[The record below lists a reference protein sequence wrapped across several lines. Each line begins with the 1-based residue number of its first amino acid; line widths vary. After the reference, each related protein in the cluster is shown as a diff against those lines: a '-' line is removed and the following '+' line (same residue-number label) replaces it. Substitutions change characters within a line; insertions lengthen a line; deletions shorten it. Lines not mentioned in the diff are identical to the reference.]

1 MYFEH
6 ISYKRVYIYIY
17 IVLNSIDRIL
27 PIKFKINMVPFHF
40 NAALYFSVHREHTP
54 YEAIYVRIRRRI
66 LLFLLY
72 DLNGTYD
79 NNDACQQ
86 IDN

>member
-1 MYFEH
+1 MKYL
-6 ISYKRVYIYIY
+6 VYIW
-17 IVLNSIDRIL
+17 VSNSTDKIIS
-27 PIKFKINMVPFHF
+27 IKLKMNMVPSHF
-40 NAALYFSVHREHTP
+40 NPVLYFSVHREYTP

>member
-1 MYFEH
+1 M
-6 ISYKRVYIYIY
+6 
-17 IVLNSIDRIL
+17 
-27 PIKFKINMVPFHF
+27 NMVPSHF
-40 NAALYFSVHREHTP
+40 NPVLYFSVHREDTP
-54 YEAIYVRIRRRI
+54 CEAIYVRIRRRI